1 LLAFVLALLEPWQ
14 DDLMASEDLPDA
26 MDVLMAC
33 PSLCID
39 VDDTMQKAFD
49 LVGWTPAI
57 TDSDTSINTTINTM
71 KDIKVSIQSDAV
83 SKCSCN
89 YRWNRF
95 Y

>member
-1 LLAFVLALLEPWQ
+1 MLAFVLALLEPWQ

-57 TDSDTSINTTINTM
+57 TDSDTTINTTTNTM
-71 KDIKVSIQSDAV
+71 KNIKEVSIQSDAV
-83 SKCSCN
+83 SKCSL
-89 YRWNRF
+89 
-95 Y
+95 

>member
-1 LLAFVLALLEPWQ
+1 MLAFVLALLEPWQ

-26 MDVLMAC
+26 MDVLMAS

-57 TDSDTSINTTINTM
+57 TDSDTSINMKINTM
-71 KDIKVSIQSDAV
+71 KDIKEVSIQSDAV

-89 YRWNRF
+89 YR
-95 Y
+95 